1 MAFEIKPWKEPDCDL
16 GVEIAK
22 ISDREIASAE
32 INKEYGEGGG
42 LNANYQTVEA
52 VLKVGNVLGLSGLK
66 EGEHFVW
73 KTAGLDKISFDF
85 CDKATKDKAEKILQE
100 AFSL

>member
-1 MAFEIKPWKEPDCDL
+1 MAFEIKLWKEPDCDL

-22 ISDREIASAE
+22 VSDREIASEE

-52 VLKVGNVLGLSGLK
+52 VLRVANILGLSGFI
-66 EGEHFVW
+66 EGEHFIW
-73 KTAGLDKISFDF
+73 KTAGLDRISFDF
-85 CDKATKDKAEKILQE
+85 CDKSTKDKAEKILQKV
-100 AFSL
+100 LGL